1 MEVSVSD
8 ITSDA
13 FVIPWALH
21 GFFRDLDIF
30 SVFSFET
37 LVRKILS
44 DLAIGSSEL
53 LFFLA
58 LGSNS
63 AWNAWPCRGD
73 LAVGT
78 LPWSLQSLSFG
89 HGHSFNENL
98 GFGHLAIEVCPTCK
112 GEGCFFST
120 ATLFFLVCIY
130 VNICICLYLSVSS
143 CMKRTQKER

>member
-1 MEVSVSD
+1 MYGSIFVGPIFSRVISFFFAECVMEVSVSD

-53 LFFLA
+53 LFF
-58 LGSNS
+58 
-63 AWNAWPCRGD
+63 WP
-73 LAVGT
+73 
-78 LPWSLQSLSFG
+78 
-89 HGHSFNENL
+89 
-98 GFGHLAIEVCPTCK
+98 
-112 GEGCFFST
+112 
-120 ATLFFLVCIY
+120 
-130 VNICICLYLSVSS
+130 
-143 CMKRTQKER
+143 

>member
-13 FVIPWALH
+13 FVIPWDLH

-58 LGSNS
+58 LGLRFQFSLERMTLP
-63 AWNAWPCRGD
+63 WGPCRGD

-78 LPWSLQSLSFG
+78 LPWG
-89 HGHSFNENL
+89 PCHGVFK
-98 GFGHLAIEVCPTCK
+98 A
-112 GEGCFFST
+112 
-120 ATLFFLVCIY
+120 
-130 VNICICLYLSVSS
+130 
-143 CMKRTQKER
+143 